1 MGKVAYPLLA
11 AIVVL
16 ALLGACVPSAEEA
29 ESAAEPSGPPPPQ
42 EAPSVN
48 VVHQLLTYVETESED
63 DTRRFD
69 RGQTLP
75 IGERVTRIGDP
86 FTGVTPFGE
95 RELVRIRTSV
105 GDEAFALG
113 RYLVPNATLGV
124 VVDDQAVIYSRPNL
138 VSPTDDLLPRVSM
151 VAIHDEENESEFL
164 TITAYDHEAGTPY
177 FDVYLKAE
185 DVSPEAV
192 DVQAG
197 LLLFVARRTDA
208 AVAKV
213 ELLENAEGLGESAFV
228 DDVRRELAI
237 ARGEDPEDAM
247 PADLVDLEIEEFSFA
262 GVINENGTVVYR
274 YPQQRPEYAET
285 TLDEGAIVD
294 VEERTVGAF
303 TVDGGTS
310 SWFRIANPPGWVF
323 GAYIDPE

>member
-1 MGKVAYPLLA
+1 MRDVVRVLLA
-11 AIVVL
+11 TVFAFAFL
-16 ALLGACVPSAEEA
+16 AGCVPSEE
-29 ESAAEPSGPPPPQ
+29 ETDSTAEPAGPPAPA
-42 EAPSVN
+42 ETPSVN
-48 VVHQLLTYVETESED
+48 VVHQLLTYIDGESD
-63 DTRRFD
+63 DETRRFD

-105 GDEAFALG
+105 GEEAFALD
-113 RYLVPNATLGV
+113 RYFVPDATLGV

-164 TITAYDHEAGTPY
+164 TVTAYDHEAGTPY

-185 DVSPEAV
+185 DVSTEAV

-208 AVAKV
+208 PVAKV

-274 YPQQRPEYAET
+274 YPEQRPEYGET

-303 TVDGGTS
+303 TVDGETS